1 MTDGA
6 VCVAVQTVAPLRGKS
21 EHRRWLVIIG
31 ALKLLKGVL
40 FIGLGFAL
48 LRMLHR
54 DFYMVALRVS
64 EALRLDPERI
74 AVSKLLEK
82 ATLLDVHRLKQM
94 SALIFA
100 YACLDF
106 IEGTGL
112 VLEKRWAE
120 YFTLVLTTA
129 FLPLEAIKLAYHP
142 NRWTFLLLLIN
153 VLLVVYLAWL
163 VRSQHIARKNAD
175 FAGEPI

>member
-1 MTDGA
+1 MG
-6 VCVAVQTVAPLRGKS
+6 CVTVQPS
-21 EHRRWLVIIG
+21 ETMNAKPCHRRWLVIIG
-31 ALKLLKGVL
+31 ALKLVKGVL
-40 FIGLGFAL
+40 FLALGFAL
-48 LRMLHR
+48 LRILHR
-54 DFYMVALRVS
+54 DFYMIALRVS

-94 SALIFA
+94 SGLIFA

-129 FLPLEAIKLAYHP
+129 FLPLEAIKLAHHP

-153 VLLVVYLAWL
+153 VLLVVYLASL
-163 VRSQHIARKNAD
+163 LRGQHIARKNAG
-175 FAGEPI
+175 FADARV